1 VLLCGSARYG
11 TALGIFFS
19 AGSVFVI
26 IIIII
31 FFVFLAVVFRASG
44 FPSAIVNS
52 TGSAAGPAQ
61 ATSGNDFHTNHSP
74 QDRA

>member
-1 VLLCGSARYG
+1 VLLCGSAWYG
-11 TALGIFFS
+11 TVLGIFFP
-19 AGSVFVI
+19 AGSVFI

-61 ATSGNDFHTNHSP
+61 ATSGNYFHTNHSP